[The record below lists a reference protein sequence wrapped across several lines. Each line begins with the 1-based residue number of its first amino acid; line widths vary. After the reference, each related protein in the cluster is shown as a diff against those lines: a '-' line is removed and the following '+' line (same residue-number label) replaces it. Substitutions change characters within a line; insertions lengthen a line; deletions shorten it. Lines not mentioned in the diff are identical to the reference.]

1 MVDQTRI
8 ELVPLCVKYSM
19 LTRYTTGP
27 WSTEVEYIK
36 AYFKMQL
43 YNTNTIIMNNIKTSS
58 KEEVY
63 M

>member
-27 WSTEVEYIK
+27 RSTEIQYIK
-36 AYFKMQL
+36 VHYKMQL
-43 YNTNTIIMNNIKTSS
+43 QKYTTNIFNNIKTSS